1 MNHLHAL
8 FLLTPVL
15 GLSLQPT
22 SQQPNAQ
29 QPEPP
34 GLIRIQPLQAERE
47 PFSADAWRSKLSS
60 ADLDRREQDFAALA
74 QRLRLDPIARA
85 EVEQWARE
93 GDGELAWTARLLLRE
108 AEGRGR
114 GGLGGPHS
122 LWLQMPDGLSGG
134 FGGLDSGFGG
144 LDLWMQDLEPL
155 LGRDPLLGVPGTPP
169 LGLGPGAQGGASSQA
184 QSFQLRS
191 GPDGVHVTTV
201 EEHDGNR
208 EEKEYTAESM
218 DELLE
223 QHPELRDKLGPN
235 ALLGSPDRSSAPG
248 LQLRLGDRAAAAP
261 TLRTDVLGVT
271 VRPLPKHE
279 AKAMGL
285 DEGLG
290 LVVERVEAHSLA
302 AALGIQRGHV
312 LVGMNGHELR
322 AAQDI
327 TDQLCA
333 RQADGEIRVELIDR
347 WGQRRAR
354 TWKPEAESA
363 PAPKP
368 SVSEPGLRKI

>member
-8 FLLTPVL
+8 FFLTPVL

-22 SQQPNAQ
+22 AQPPSAQ
-29 QPEPP
+29 QPDAP
-34 GLIRIQPLQAERE
+34 GLIRIQPLQAELE
-47 PFSADAWRSKLSS
+47 PFSADVWRSKLST

-114 GGLGGPHS
+114 AGVGGPHA
-122 LWLQMPDGLSGG
+122 LWLQMPDGRGG
-134 FGGLDSGFGG
+134 VDGGLDG
-144 LDLWMQDLEPL
+144 LDLWMQELEPL
-155 LGRDPLLGVPGTPP
+155 LGRDPLLGLPSAPP
-169 LGLGPGAQGGASSQA
+169 LALGPGAQGGSSSRA

-191 GPDGVHVTTV
+191 GPDGVRVTVV

-208 EEKEYTAESM
+208 DEKEYSAESM
-218 DELLE
+218 DKLFEE
-223 QHPELRDKLGPN
+223 HPELRDKLDAN
-235 ALLGSPDRSSAPG
+235 APQRSTDRLGFPG
-248 LQLRLGDRAAAAP
+248 LHLRLGDRAAGP
-261 TLRTDVLGVT
+261 EMRTDVLGVT

-285 DEGLG
+285 DLGLG
-290 LVVERVEAHSLA
+290 LVVERVEAQSLA

-354 TWKPEAESA
+354 TWKPEATAA

-368 SVSEPGLRKI
+368 SGAEPELRKI